1 MFSEELSNSF
11 QRWEQE
17 LEEDHDKFWNGLS
30 KDDQLKAFCSVI
42 RRLHR
47 AEIEEHGTYRYT
59 LYNVFGFG
67 PESYVEAQVSGFL
80 AIHNAIWDGE
90 RLSKLI
96 DKLEDRVAA
105 GFSEDGEK
113 VKQIFNNF
121 RKDQWM

>member
-1 MFSEELSNSF
+1 MFDDELTNSF
-11 QRWEQE
+11 KLWELE
-17 LEEDHDKFWNGLS
+17 LEEDHSKFWNSLS
-30 KDDQLKAFCSVI
+30 KDDQLKAFCSVM
-42 RRLHR
+42 RLLYK
-47 AEIEEHGTYRYT
+47 AEIEEHGSYRYT
-59 LYNVFGFG
+59 LYDVFGFG
-67 PESYVEAQVSGFL
+67 PESYAQAQLSGFL

-90 RLSKLI
+90 RLGDLI

>member
-30 KDDQLKAFCSVI
+30 KDDQLKAFCSVM
-42 RRLHR
+42 RRLHK

-59 LYNVFGFG
+59 LYDVFGFG
-67 PESYVEAQVSGFL
+67 HESYVEAQVSGFL

-96 DKLEDRVAA
+96 DRLEDRVAA

-121 RKDQWM
+121 RKDQWF

>member
-1 MFSEELSNSF
+1 MFDEELHNSF

-17 LEEDHDKFWNGLS
+17 LEQDHDKFWNGLS
-30 KDDQLKAFCSVI
+30 KDDQLKAFCSVM

-59 LYNVFGFG
+59 LYDVFGFG

-90 RLSKLI
+90 RLGELI
-96 DKLEDRVAA
+96 NKLEQRVVESMPDRP
-105 GFSEDGEK
+105 EQ
-113 VKQIFNNF
+113 VKQTFNKF

>member
-17 LEEDHDKFWNGLS
+17 LEEDHDKFWNSLS

-42 RRLHR
+42 RRLHK

-67 PESYVEAQVSGFL
+67 AESYVEAQVSGFM

-90 RLSKLI
+90 RLGDLLN
-96 DKLEDRVAA
+96 KLEGRVVESLPEQA
-105 GFSEDGEK
+105 
-113 VKQIFNNF
+113 
-121 RKDQWM
+121 

>member
-1 MFSEELSNSF
+1 MFDDELTNSF
-11 QRWEQE
+11 RLWELE
-17 LEEDHDKFWNGLS
+17 LEEDHSKFWNSLS
-30 KDDQLKAFCSVI
+30 KDDQLKAFCSVM
-42 RRLHR
+42 RLLHK
-47 AEIEEHGTYRYT
+47 AELEEHGSYRYT
-59 LYNVFGFG
+59 LYDVFGFG
-67 PESYVEAQVSGFL
+67 PESYAQAQLSGFL

-121 RKDQWM
+121 RKDQWF

>member
-1 MFSEELSNSF
+1 MFDDELTNSF
-11 QRWEQE
+11 RLWELE
-17 LEEDHDKFWNGLS
+17 LEEDHSKFWNSLS
-30 KDDQLKAFCSVI
+30 KDDQLKAFCSVM
-42 RRLHR
+42 RLLHK
-47 AEIEEHGTYRYT
+47 AELEEHGSYRYT
-59 LYNVFGFG
+59 LYDVFGFG
-67 PESYVEAQVSGFL
+67 PESYVAAQLSGFM

-121 RKDQWM
+121 RKDQWF